1 MSLLLPPNLTV
12 PQDAIWRDQQLFQ
25 GRPIYNTGQVLSIEG
40 DLQFNLFERALR
52 ETVAESPCLRLA
64 PRSAPL
70 HFELPL
76 VDARGEK
83 NPLNEAEQ
91 YMRNE
96 MRQAIPLEDPV
107 LFRFVLIRITDT
119 HTLWFQKYHHII
131 IDATGRRLI
140 SARTAVRYRTLRFGE
155 SLPALN
161 SFTPEEILEAERC
174 YKASGA
180 HESDRV
186 HWLKRFAHWPGP
198 LLEMNRQN
206 TERAKSGCHARTS
219 FSLKRDDFIRLET
232 AADSWGTSAFR
243 AIIALTYAAFAR
255 VYDRSEIV
263 LGVQLAYRSDEK
275 AKQVIGLMARP
286 LPMLLKID
294 HSTSIAD
301 AVRQIDGVRAQDY
314 RHRYFPMQEL
324 VAELGIM
331 RQGHHGLYDAIINYI
346 PAAYDFSFEEFPVE
360 ISNLSY
366 GFPTPWMVTITDTGA
381 MRDVG
386 VTIDTDPG
394 LITPDMA
401 ARLASCVKTLLLRSI
416 DDPTCAIASLPI
428 MPESTLAQ
436 VRSFAAGPI
445 MPVPDEATVATL
457 CAAQAKRTPDAVAL
471 IADQQQLTFAALHE
485 RAEHLARR
493 LAARG
498 VRPGVVVAIAL
509 PREPALVVAVLAVHK
524 AGGAYLALDPSYPAD
539 RIKFIVADAA
549 APVILTTAALAPRFA
564 DSGAHLLIDT
574 EMISLE
580 TNLAEPVPAGPSDL
594 AYVLYTSGSTG
605 RPKPVGI
612 EHRNIV
618 NLISWGRSIVSD
630 TELSGFLFSTSL
642 NFDLSAFEMFVPLAF
657 GGRIILVENLLAL
670 QSSPLREKVC
680 LINTGPSLIDA
691 ALRSDALPQNVTSV
705 ILAGERL
712 SRRLASSFFK
722 AAPTVRLLNCYGPTE
737 TTVYSS
743 WAAVDPA
750 AGVEPTIGRPIWNTA
765 LYVHDSGGALVPPGA
780 EGELYIGGAG
790 VARGYLCRPELTTER
805 FIPNPYGP
813 GKLYRTGD
821 RVRWRQ
827 DGELDFL
834 GRTDEQF
841 KINGIRVEP
850 GEIEA
855 NLLAIP
861 GIAAAAVR
869 LNEDTSNSHYLIA
882 YLVKSCD
889 GGSTTEEVRSSLERQ
904 LPQNM
909 VPSTFVW
916 LDAMPLTPNG
926 KLDRKA
932 LPTPPRNKVQVSLSH
947 LPTTRLER
955 AIAEIWRDVLSVS
968 AVDIQSDF
976 FDLGGDSLA
985 LLNLFATIESR
996 FGQHL
1001 TLDALSGGL
1010 TIAGLAR
1017 LLAENEQRL
1026 PNEDPV
1032 VPLQPSG
1039 HLPPLFCVPGIGGD
1053 LFHLQR
1059 LAMHMGTKRPFV
1071 GLRIISEVRATNS
1084 VSQMAGYYVDAIL
1097 RYQPTGPFY
1106 LCGYSFGAALAYEM
1120 AAQLL
1125 RQGYKVGRLAIIDQ
1139 RRPGRRLTAR
1149 MVLAAPYRI
1158 LAHILRQLHSELSL
1172 IPAADRFRHVQRK
1185 LLLWSTAALGQ
1196 PGDGF
1201 MSDFSAPEK
1210 IMLQALRSYK
1220 PTVVS
1225 VPITLFRANV
1235 QRLSVALDSTLGWR
1249 DLVKGQVRVCVLP
1262 GDHISIMREPLV
1274 QQLAKM
1280 ISDDLDV
1287 AQGVSDHFKGLTG
1300 TDRRDR
1306 QIRSSA
1312 PIC

>member
-1 MSLLLPPNLTV
+1 LRFDEEGRFMSLLLPPNLTV
-12 PQDAIWRDQQLFQ
+12 AQDAIWRDQQLFR
-25 GRPIYNTGQVLSIEG
+25 GRPIYNTGQALSIEG
-40 DLQFNLFERALR
+40 DLRFDLFERALR
-52 ETVAESPCLRLA
+52 EAVAESPCLRLA

-70 HFELPL
+70 HFELA
-76 VDARGEK
+76 VFDARGEK
-83 NPLNEAEQ
+83 NPHGSAEQ

-96 MRQAIPLEDPV
+96 MRQAIPLEDLA
-107 LFRFVLIRITDT
+107 LFRFALIRITDT

-140 SARTAVRYRTLRFGE
+140 SARTAARYRALRFGE
-155 SLPALN
+155 SLPAPN

-174 YKASGA
+174 YNASGA
-180 HESDRV
+180 HESDRIY
-186 HWLKRFAHWPGP
+186 WLKRFAQWPGP
-198 LLEMNRQN
+198 LLEINRQN
-206 TERAKSGCHARTS
+206 TERAKSGCHARIS
-219 FSLKRDDFIRLET
+219 FSLKRGDFRRLET

-243 AIIALTYAAFAR
+243 VILALTYAAFAR

-263 LGVQLAYRSDEK
+263 LGIQLAYRSDEK

-301 AVRQIDGVRAQDY
+301 AARQIDGVRAQDY
-314 RHRYFPMQEL
+314 PHRFFPIREL

-331 RQGHHGLYDAIINYI
+331 RQGHHGLFDAVINYI
-346 PAAYDFSFEEFPVE
+346 PAAYDFSFEEFPAE

-366 GFPTPWMVTITDTGA
+366 GFAAPWAVTIADTGA
-381 MRDVG
+381 TRDLD

-394 LITPDMA
+394 LITADTA
-401 ARLASCVKTLLLRSI
+401 ARLASCLKTLLLRGM
-416 DDPTCAIASLPI
+416 DDPTCPIASLPI
-428 MPESTLAQ
+428 MPEATLAR
-436 VRSFAAGPI
+436 VRSFAAGPS
-445 MPVPDEATVATL
+445 MPVPNEATVATL
-457 CAAQAKRTPDAVAL
+457 CAAQAERTADAVAL
-471 IADQQQLTFAALHE
+471 ITDQQQLTFAALHE
-485 RAEHLARR
+485 RADHLARR
-493 LAARG
+493 LAALG
-498 VRPGVVVAIAL
+498 VRPGVVVGIAL

-539 RIKFIVADAA
+539 RIKFMVADAA

-564 DSGAHLLIDT
+564 DSGAHLLLDI
-574 EMISLE
+574 EMTSLE
-580 TNLAEPVPAGPSDL
+580 AELAELVPAGPSDL

-605 RPKPVGI
+605 RPKAVAI
-612 EHRNIV
+612 EHRNVV
-618 NLISWGRSIVSD
+618 NLLSWGRSIVSD
-630 TELSGFLFSTSL
+630 TELGGFLFSTSL
-642 NFDLSAFEMFVPLAF
+642 NFDLSTFEMFVPLAF

-680 LINTGPSLIDA
+680 LVNTSPSLIDA
-691 ALRSDALPQNVTSV
+691 LLRIDDLPQNVTSV

-722 AAPTVRLLNCYGPTE
+722 AAPAVRLLNCYGPTE

-743 WAAVDPA
+743 WAAVDSA
-750 AGVEPTIGRPIWNTA
+750 ASAEPTIGRPIWNTA
-765 LYVHDSGGALVPPGA
+765 FYVHDSGGALVPPGA

-790 VARGYLCRPELTTER
+790 VARGYLGRPELTAER
-805 FIPNPYGP
+805 FIPNPSGP

-834 GRTDEQF
+834 GRIDEQF
-841 KINGIRVEP
+841 KIHGVRVEP

-861 GIAAAAVR
+861 EIAAAAVSLNVDTPNAHR
-869 LNEDTSNSHYLIA
+869 LTA
-882 YLVKSCD
+882 YLVKSCKA
-889 GGSTTEEVRSSLERQ
+889 GPTTEEVRALLERQ
-904 LPQNM
+904 LPQQI

-932 LPTPPRNKVQVSLSH
+932 LPAPPRNEVQVSRRH
-947 LPTTRLER
+947 PPATRLER

-985 LLNLFATIESR
+985 LLNLFAAIEAR
-996 FGQHL
+996 FDRRL

-1017 LLAENEQRL
+1017 LLAENKQRV

-1032 VPLQPSG
+1032 VPLQPLG
-1039 HLPPLFCVPGIGGD
+1039 HLPPFFCVHGIGGD
-1053 LFHLQR
+1053 LFHLHR
-1059 LAMHMGTKRPFV
+1059 LAAHMGTKRPFI
-1071 GLRIISEVRATNS
+1071 GLRSTSEIRAAKTIG
-1084 VSQMAGYYVDAIL
+1084 QMAAHYVDAIL

-1106 LCGYSFGAALAYEM
+1106 LCGYSFGATLAYEM
-1120 AAQLL
+1120 AVQLL
-1125 RQGYKVGRLAIIDQ
+1125 KQSNKVGRLTIIDQ
-1139 RRPGRRLTAR
+1139 RRPGWRLTAR
-1149 MVLAAPYRI
+1149 NALAASHRV
-1158 LAHILRQLHSELSL
+1158 LAHIPRQLRGELSL

-1185 LLLWSTAALGQ
+1185 LLLWSKAALGQ
-1196 PGDGF
+1196 PDDRF
-1201 MSDFSAPEK
+1201 MSDLSEPEQT
-1210 IMLQALRSYK
+1210 MRQALRSYK

-1225 VPITLFRANV
+1225 VPITLFRTNV
-1235 QRLSVALDSTLGWR
+1235 QRLSRLAIDSTLGWR
-1249 DLVKGQVRVCVLP
+1249 DFAKGPVRVRILP
-1262 GDHISIMREPLV
+1262 GDHFSIMREPLV

-1280 ISDDLDV
+1280 LSDELDA
-1287 AQGVSDHFKGLTG
+1287 AQDVSDHFKSLTG
-1300 TDRRDR
+1300 TDL
-1306 QIRSSA
+1306 
-1312 PIC
+1312 P